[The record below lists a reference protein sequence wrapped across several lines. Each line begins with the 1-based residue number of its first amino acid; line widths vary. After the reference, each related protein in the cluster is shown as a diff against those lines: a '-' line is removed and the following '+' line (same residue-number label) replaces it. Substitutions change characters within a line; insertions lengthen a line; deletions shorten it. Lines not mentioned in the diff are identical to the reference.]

1 MKPKYATCATHT
13 AATTA
18 RPTGTFA
25 IRRNEAPNTSVTGPS
40 SMSFAFTV
48 IARFFAKPSSTVRYS
63 FVPWNHASR
72 RSELRAKQYA
82 APSRNGTV
90 GRTGSTAPSAPSPK
104 QAKPPTAHRARRHLA
119 ARRSLSFVM
128 SILPS
133 ADALRRQIVT
143 FV

>member
-25 IRRNEAPNTSVTGPS
+25 IRRNKAPNTSVTGPS

-104 QAKPPTAHRARRHLA
+104 QAKPPTAHRREGTWPRAGLS
-119 ARRSLSFVM
+119 RSS
-128 SILPS
+128 
-133 ADALRRQIVT
+133 
-143 FV
+143 